1 MSVPFNTGNHASIQP
16 LLGPFGSRGS
26 VRPISSAS
34 AGAVAAE
41 HHPTD
46 PLGRRESLP
55 TQRSRP
61 PKRTNVTPVACQSC
75 QQRKHKCDGTRP
87 VCTPCL
93 VKKRPGC
100 AYDAAGDQRR
110 TSALKQRIR
119 HLETEV
125 DDLKDIIMGIG
136 STADE
141 NAAVTLARQLATA
154 RFRATAD
161 VAHTLRIE
169 DDVHAALG
177 VNAASNQTFSPA
189 HRVPTVTVD
198 DASVASPSS
207 AATADSLEFDTS
219 GKKASPSWMPDVTDG
234 CGAKG

>member
-1 MSVPFNTGNHASIQP
+1 MK
-16 LLGPFGSRGS
+16 
-26 VRPISSAS
+26 
-34 AGAVAAE
+34 E
-41 HHPTD
+41 
-46 PLGRRESLP
+46 
-55 TQRSRP
+55 
-61 PKRTNVTPVACQSC
+61 
-75 QQRKHKCDGTRP
+75 
-87 VCTPCL
+87 
-93 VKKRPGC
+93 RPGC

-119 HLETEV
+119 NLETEV

-161 VAHTLRIE
+161 VAHTLRTD

-177 VNAASNQTFSPA
+177 VNAASNQTFNPA
-189 HRVPTVTVD
+189 KHAPKVTVD

-207 AATADSLEFDTS
+207 VATADSLEFDTS
-219 GKKASPSWMPDVTDG
+219 GKKASPSWMPDVTQVNPGLCQEEVNDVPIEVSTWLSFANKQLAQG
-234 CGAKG
+234 CVSVTQLPFTA